1 MSEVIDADRIFV
13 MDQGNIVMEGTPKM
27 IFSQVDQLK
36 ELRLDVPQV
45 TEIAYELKKNGVPL
59 KDGIL
64 TTQELIEGLTLAS
77 RK

>member
-1 MSEVIDADRIFV
+1 MNEVIDADRIYV
-13 MDQGNIVMEGTPKM
+13 MDQGNIVMEGSPRT
-27 IFSQVDQLK
+27 IFSQVERLK

-64 TTQELIEGLTLAS
+64 STQELIDELKTII
-77 RK
+77 